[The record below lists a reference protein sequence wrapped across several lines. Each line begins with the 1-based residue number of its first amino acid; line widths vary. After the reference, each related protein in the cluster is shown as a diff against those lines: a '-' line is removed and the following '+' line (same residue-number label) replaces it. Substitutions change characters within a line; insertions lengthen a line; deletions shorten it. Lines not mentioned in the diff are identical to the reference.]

1 MMKYPCR
8 KTVRFTKQTQSDLD
22 RFCHHHR
29 INESEYIR
37 ISLQKCLYADMR
49 NNQKTTQRR
58 WFGCDVNLR
67 NIDRFL
73 NRQ

>member
-8 KTVRFTKQTQSDLD
+8 KTVRFTQQTQSDLD

-37 ISLQKCLYADMR
+37 NSLQKCLHADMR
-49 NNQKTTQRR
+49 NKQKNHSKKVVR
-58 WFGCDVNLR
+58 L
-67 NIDRFL
+67 
-73 NRQ
+73 